1 MRDRGQSACRPWI
14 RGREIREEKRRGEK
28 FYFEIQQSGKI
39 IANNLFDS
47 PGTWRVMV
55 KIENKK
61 KGEEKKIKLYNKI
74 GEEARVILSI
84 RENGRKTGIIL
95 YINVV

>member
-1 MRDRGQSACRPWI
+1 
-14 RGREIREEKRRGEK
+14 
-28 FYFEIQQSGKI
+28 
-39 IANNLFDS
+39 
-47 PGTWRVMV
+47 MV

-95 YINVV
+95 YINVVWIKNKIRE

>member
-1 MRDRGQSACRPWI
+1 
-14 RGREIREEKRRGEK
+14 
-28 FYFEIQQSGKI
+28 
-39 IANNLFDS
+39 
-47 PGTWRVMV
+47 MV

-95 YINVV
+95 YINVFELRIKEESNNK